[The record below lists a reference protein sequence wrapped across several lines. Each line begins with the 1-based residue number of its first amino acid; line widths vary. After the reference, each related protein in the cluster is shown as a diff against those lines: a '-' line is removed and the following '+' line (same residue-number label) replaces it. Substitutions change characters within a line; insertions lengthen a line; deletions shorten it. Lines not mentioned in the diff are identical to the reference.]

1 MPTPLP
7 PRRPAPQ
14 PDDLWHELLLT
25 LSAGVFLAFL
35 MMAFLAAFGG
45 GAPMRLIGP

>member
-1 MPTPLP
+1 MPTDLP
-7 PRRPAPQ
+7 PRRTPTVQ
-14 PDDLWHELLLT
+14 SDFWNELLLT
-25 LSAGVFLAFL
+25 LAAGVFLAFL